1 MKVKN
6 YEKFISDLFKNIKF
20 VSPLN
25 CDVTELSRIEYR
37 DENIRPENKSYCGIR
52 TLNNPLLIERIHY
65 DDDYMKVIE
74 ERMFIKGYEDGVRFF
89 TENSEKQCFEFTE
102 DYGLEFNDYPTQTS
116 FMMDVAMKIQKFA
129 MKGEQE

>member
-1 MKVKN
+1 MKIKN

-25 CDVTELSRIEYR
+25 CDVTELLKIEYR
-37 DENIRPENKSYCGIR
+37 EQDIKPENKSICGIR

-65 DDDYMKVIE
+65 DDNYMKVIE

-89 TENSEKQCFEFTE
+89 TENEEKQCFEFTE
-102 DYGLEFNDYPTQTS
+102 DYGLEFIDYPTQTS
-116 FMMDVAMKIQKFA
+116 FMMQVAMKVQKFS
-129 MKGEQE
+129 MKGEE

>member
-1 MKVKN
+1 MKIKN

-25 CDVTELSRIEYR
+25 CDVTELLRIEYR
-37 DENIRPENKSYCGIR
+37 DENIRPENKSICGIR

-65 DDDYMKVIE
+65 DENYQKVIE

-89 TENSEKQCFEFTE
+89 TENKEKQCFEFTE
-102 DYGLEFNDYPTQTS
+102 DYGLEFIDYPTQTS
-116 FMMDVAMKIQKFA
+116 FMMQVAMKVQKFS
-129 MKGEQE
+129 MKGEE

>member
-1 MKVKN
+1 MKIKN
-6 YEKFISDLFKNIKF
+6 YEKFIADLFKSIKF

-25 CDVTELSRIEYR
+25 CDATELLRIEYS
-37 DENIRPENKSYCGIR
+37 DEDIRPENKSYCGIR
-52 TLNNPLLIERIHY
+52 RLNNVLLIERIHY

-102 DYGLEFNDYPTQTS
+102 DYGLEFGDYPTQTL
-116 FMMDVAMKIQKFA
+116 FMMDVAMKVQKFA
-129 MKGEQE
+129 MKGEE

>member
-25 CDVTELSRIEYR
+25 CDVTELLRIEYR
-37 DENIRPENKSYCGIR
+37 DENIRPENKSICGIR

-65 DDDYMKVIE
+65 DENYQKVID
-74 ERMFIKGYEDGVRFF
+74 ERMFIKGYEDCIRFF
-89 TENSEKQCFEFTE
+89 RENTETQCFEHIPFTTIDFE
-102 DYGLEFNDYPTQTS
+102 DYPTQAQ
-116 FMMDVAMKIQKFA
+116 FMMRVAMKVQKFA
-129 MKGEQE
+129 MKGEE